1 MLLQEIADVDNPG
14 YIYGYNEASKCLDN
28 DKQVSNRTK
37 NMEIID
43 NFTI

>member
-37 NMEIID
+37 
-43 NFTI
+43 TWKL